1 MPNVMSSAAAPATAA
16 DTAAAGSNRLLL
28 ASQHA
33 PAAAKSGHFTH
44 HAETSTNTA
53 VSGPHRNWWASS
65 IAVLSNSA
73 S

>member
-1 MPNVMSSAAAPATAA
+1 MPNVRSSAAAPAAA
-16 DTAAAGSNRLLL
+16 AHTAAAGSSRFFV

-44 HAETSTNTA
+44 QAETSTNTA
-53 VSGPHRNWWASS
+53 VSGPHRTRWATS
-65 IAVLSNSA
+65 IAALSSSA